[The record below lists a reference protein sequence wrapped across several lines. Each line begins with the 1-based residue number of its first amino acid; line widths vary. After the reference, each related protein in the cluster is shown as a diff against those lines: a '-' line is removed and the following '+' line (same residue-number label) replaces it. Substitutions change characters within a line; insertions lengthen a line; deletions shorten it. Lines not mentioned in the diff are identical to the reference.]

1 MRVWLRLLTVW
12 FIAIALPV
20 QGIAG
25 VTMVHCGPSH
35 ERMAVSADEGH
46 HKSAG
51 RDAAVAHHHDAD
63 GAADEMTAVSDHTAS
78 SPSEAKG
85 AHPLQLGKYKCSSCA
100 ACCAGAAL
108 PSAALQLPPAPVV
121 ATAFD
126 GAVVTVDT
134 FSSDGPERPPRTL
147 LV

>member
-25 VTMVHCGPSH
+25 VTMAHCGPSH

-46 HKSAG
+46 PPHAG
-51 RDAAVAHHHDAD
+51 HDGAASHHHDAD
-63 GAADEMTAVSDHTAS
+63 AVADEMTAASDHTAS

-85 AHPLQLGKYKCSSCA
+85 AHPAQLGKFKCSSCA

-108 PSAALQLPPAPVV
+108 PSAALRLPPAPAV
-121 ATAFD
+121 AATFD
-126 GAVVTVDT
+126 GAVVTVDA
-134 FSSDGPERPPRTL
+134 FASDGPERPPRTL